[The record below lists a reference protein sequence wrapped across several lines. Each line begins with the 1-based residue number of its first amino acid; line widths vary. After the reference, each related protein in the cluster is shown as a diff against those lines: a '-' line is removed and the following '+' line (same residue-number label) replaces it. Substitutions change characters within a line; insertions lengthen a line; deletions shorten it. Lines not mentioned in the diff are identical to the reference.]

1 MFSSKFCEVFKN
13 TLRLLQSINSNARSS
28 YIQISPSCRKIQL
41 LHHQD
46 SEKSV
51 KYQVLFFKQQYL
63 SCDCQYH
70 YCTYFPHKTSGDIQ
84 SLFVIHEVLIYQVL
98 TFITQT
104 SYYQLQNTTRSMDN
118 FHYPSREL
126 YLNCHRR
133 RWCYEK
139 EDIYLSF
146 YGLWP
151 YNVNYRYWLKSRKAL
166 WRSMTNFV

>member
-1 MFSSKFCEVFKN
+1 MPHVFVISAVTGNFCYLAVGGVLCVSSVLLLGTFVLQLWDSACSFVKKETLPQMFSSKLCEVLKN

-28 YIQISPSCRKIQL
+28 YIQISPSSCKIQL

-70 YCTYFPHKTSGDIQ
+70 YCTYFPHKTSGNIQ

-98 TFITQT
+98 IFITQT
-104 SYYQLQNTTRSMDN
+104 SYYQLQKY
-118 FHYPSREL
+118 HAQ
-126 YLNCHRR
+126 H
-133 RWCYEK
+133 
-139 EDIYLSF
+139 
-146 YGLWP
+146 G
-151 YNVNYRYWLKSRKAL
+151 
-166 WRSMTNFV
+166 